1 MAAGF
6 DLTRTARSLLNIEVN
21 TIVRDNMC
29 ADQMPAVPHSLLDI
43 AQGYADTLSGFG
55 VDMPNY
61 FATGAAD
68 PAQTAPGWVAAP
80 TAGSVGSILTV
91 STETFNRLRW
101 AAQWTLS
108 SNDIAAARIPAGKR
122 VLLDRIVNNC
132 DTLKEMFKR
141 FDPSLQQ
148 FIGKTRTDLVATTI
162 HPNSYTISPDDLILL
177 QKMWDIGVE
186 EIVAQ
191 TVVHVTGDV
200 TTRVQE
206 AMRSPGS
213 EPLFSIHR
221 QSIDVS
227 VARWKDLLDAVKEI
241 AGAAVGVLLGVGK
254 P

>member
-1 MAAGF
+1 MAIGF

-21 TIVRDNMC
+21 TIVRDNMTGE
-29 ADQMPAVPHSLLDI
+29 QMPPVPHTLLDI
-43 AQGYADTLSGFG
+43 AGWYADTLCSVG
-55 VDMPNY
+55 VDLPAY
-61 FATGAAD
+61 FAGASGD
-68 PAQTAPGWVAAP
+68 PPPVWPNWTAPP
-80 TAGSVGSILTV
+80 AGSVGGGLTV
-91 STETFNRLRW
+91 SADTFIRLRW
-101 AAQWTLS
+101 AAQWAQG
-108 SNDIAAARIPAGKR
+108 SNDPTGTRMPGATR

-132 DTLKEMFKR
+132 DAVKEMFKR
-141 FDPSLQQ
+141 FDPSMQQ
-148 FIGKTRTDLVATTI
+148 FLGKTRADLVAITI
-162 HPNSYTISPDDLILL
+162 RPDSYAISPDDLIQL

-186 EIVAQ
+186 QIIAQ

-241 AGAAVGVLLGVGK
+241 AGAAISVLLGGGK